1 MRDVAGALEFLRRQR
16 DTGST
21 AWHNMCESLQR
32 QAYGLPA
39 HYPSANA
46 HAAAIPAAHRY
57 GHERPSR
64 GDLVLYVNRTYGHIV
79 TCEPSDAHPWSGWT
93 NDVGGRGRVTRV
105 NDVRD
110 LAPWCGASSWF
121 VADAWWSSSN
131 NLRTHNADTEDPDMP
146 ITDED
151 ARKIAKA
158 VWGHDVDPGPGSY
171 SAGGALWTALG
182 RTSLIVSATAIADA
196 VWTRAV
202 RTITGGGSGSGGASA
217 QEIADATADEIAAR
231 LEE

>member
-1 MRDVAGALEFLRRQR
+1 MDSVSEALAFLRKQR

-39 HYPSANA
+39 HYSSANL
-46 HAAAIPAAHRY
+46 HADAIPASRRY

-64 GDLVLYVNRTYGHIV
+64 GDLVLMKNSTYGHIV

-93 NDVGGRGRVTRV
+93 NDYGGRGKVTRV

-110 LAPWCGASSWF
+110 LVPWCGASSWF

-131 NLRTHNADTEDPDMP
+131 SIPTHRPPTPPPTPPDPQPTEELDMLLIQSKDTNG
-146 ITDED
+146 IYLLTGNQ
-151 ARKIAKA
+151 
-158 VWGHDVDPGPGSY
+158 V
-171 SAGGALWTALG
+171 
-182 RTSLIVSATAIADA
+182 SLIADPKDRDALKAAGVVGPVVLTPATFNAIA
-196 VWTRAV
+196 
-202 RTITGGGSGSGGASA
+202 
-217 QEIADATADEIAAR
+217 AAKD
-231 LEE
+231 